1 MAIVAVANTS
11 TYIQGGIDYSTWV
24 EGSEIVVQVKLYFRR
39 TNAWSGSTYSSST
52 VQYICI
58 SGDPNNYGYS
68 QTTAITVAG
77 GQQNAWQ
84 GPFFTA
90 TRRFSADRSGN
101 NIYVGWKTQDN
112 ASSYFTGSANATI
125 TLPQAYTAP
134 SGLSITIS
142 EVYQTG
148 AKFNVSLSSYGNPA
162 SANGRWIEA
171 GIAGQNAWQ
180 SPYLRSDKVINTS
193 SAQITVNNSSTQ
205 TQTLTIQPNMQYY
218 YGGYAYNTQR
228 SISQIN
234 GTLVTLAPTPTFSKG
249 ALSDTTAVIN
259 YSLQA
264 DGGWYAKNLQYSING
279 GSWVTATTLNTSSAT
294 TGSFTIT
301 GLTEDTQYTL
311 TTRVLTNAGATA
323 GNTLTFRTEI
333 FGKFYGSVANK
344 TKRVVKFYGSVNG
357 KTKEIDKMYGSV
369 NGKTK
374 RVF

>member
-1 MAIVAVANTS
+1 MAIVAIANTS

-39 TNAWSGSTYSSST
+39 TNAWSGSTNSSST

-112 ASSYFTGSANATI
+112 AGSYFTGSANATI
-125 TLPQAYTAP
+125 TLPQVYTAP

-162 SANGRWIEA
+162 SANGRYIEA
-171 GIAGQNAWQ
+171 GILGSNSYGA
-180 SPYLRSDKVINTS
+180 PYRYNIASNTS
-193 SAQITVNNSSTQ
+193 SATITVDNTTYGSM
-205 TQTLTIQPNMQYY
+205 TIQPNMQYY

-228 SISQIN
+228 AISQIN
-234 GTLVTLAPTPTFSKG
+234 GTLVTLAPAPTFSKG
-249 ALSDTTAVIN
+249 AVTDTTAVIN
-259 YSLQA
+259 YSVQA

-279 GSWVTATTLNTSSAT
+279 GSWITATTLNTNSAT

-344 TKRVVKFYGSVNG
+344 TKRVVKLYGSVNG
-357 KTKEIDKMYGSV
+357 KTKKIDKMYGSV